1 MKDVCHEYQRFH
13 WWRHQIKTSQIS
25 RNMVKEGEV
34 FMISFPLFYTTVT
47 KPMWCELCEDG
58 TQFQKPTNRVSPF
71 TSLRYHFSHTYLTID
86 KNTKSGSFW
95 SLALA
100 SLSLVLSS
108 VRSYYSSNNHYSLAC
123 LQVLER
129 VRNWERFQT
138 NLETPHFK
146 NGKSLLSR
154 WHFFCFEISY

>member
-25 RNMVKEGEV
+25 RNMWKRGRFLWSLFHYFTRPWQSPCDVNYVKMALNFRSRQIV
-34 FMISFPLFYTTVT
+34 FLHLHHSVIISHIV
-47 KPMWCELCEDG
+47 
-58 TQFQKPTNRVSPF
+58 
-71 TSLRYHFSHTYLTID
+71 TID